1 MTSMKRVST
10 IIPTYN
16 CAAYI
21 AEALESILA
30 QTYPDVEIIVV
41 DDGSTDSTRQ
51 VLEPYRGRIIYLH
64 QENQGE
70 SVARNRGI
78 EAAGGEFIAF
88 LDADDLWLPTKLER
102 QVAAMDH
109 YPEAVLAYSYA
120 YAVDASGRRI
130 RFRGSDLLCQ
140 GEAGLHQ
147 VFARL
152 VTDNMIANPGAV
164 LMRKQ
169 FLTGMTA
176 FDPAIR
182 WGEDWD
188 LWLRLSLKGPFL
200 FIPEPLACYRMH
212 TAERRLAIEAS
223 DAFVRQNEEI
233 LRKVFASLP
242 AEQADG
248 AGLRAS
254 AFCSLYLRSAV
265 YNFELGNVE
274 RGANYVRLAVQA
286 DPGFAQ
292 DRSAFARRIAD
303 EGFRIA
309 RDKGNLAE
317 GEAFVRR
324 VFDHLPPTAAHLQ
337 TCRAR
342 ALSGFYATA
351 AFSHFAQGKRAATW
365 RYVIQAI
372 RYHPGG
378 TQRGLLSIG
387 AQALLGGKPWAR
399 LRRRWRHTTI
409 AT

>member
-1 MTSMKRVST
+1 MKRVSA

-16 CAAYI
+16 CAAYLG
-21 AEALESILA
+21 EALDSILA

-41 DDGSTDSTRQ
+41 DDGSTDNTRQ
-51 VLEPYRGRIIYLH
+51 VLEPYGGRIVYLY

-102 QVAAMDH
+102 LVAAMDL

-120 YAVDASGRRI
+120 YAVDASGQRM

-147 VFARL
+147 VFPRL
-152 VTDNMIANPGAV
+152 VTENMIANPGTA
-164 LMRKQ
+164 LIRRR

-188 LWLRLSLKGPFL
+188 LWLRLSLKGPFA
-200 FIPEPLACYRMH
+200 FVAEPLACYRMH
-212 TAERRLAIEAS
+212 TAGHRLAIEAS
-223 DAFVRQNEEI
+223 DEFVRQNEEI

-242 AEQADG
+242 VAQADW
-248 AGLRAS
+248 ADLRPL
-254 AFCSLYLRSAV
+254 AFRSLYLRSAV

-274 RGANYVRLAVQA
+274 RGAHYIGMAVQA
-286 DPGFAQ
+286 DPDFGQ
-292 DRSAFARRIAD
+292 DGNTFARRIAD

-309 RDKGNLAE
+309 GDKGDLAA
-317 GEAFVRR
+317 GETFIRR
-324 VFDHLPPTAAHLQ
+324 VFDHLPSAAAYLQ

-351 AFSHFAQGKRAATW
+351 AFSQFAQGHRAATLQHII
-365 RYVIQAI
+365 RAI
-372 RYHPGG
+372 RYHPAS

-387 AQALLGGKPWAR
+387 AQALIGGKPWAR
-399 LRRRWRHTTI
+399 LRRRSRTAV